1 MLHAVRC
8 SPCVES
14 SMSRIVLHD
23 VLLGCARAKELQ
35 ILIDGLSEGDLL
47 AETNENELESE
58 VTRAR

>member
-1 MLHAVRC
+1 
-8 SPCVES
+8 
-14 SMSRIVLHD
+14 MSRIVLHD
-23 VLLGCARAKELQ
+23 VLLGCARAQELQ